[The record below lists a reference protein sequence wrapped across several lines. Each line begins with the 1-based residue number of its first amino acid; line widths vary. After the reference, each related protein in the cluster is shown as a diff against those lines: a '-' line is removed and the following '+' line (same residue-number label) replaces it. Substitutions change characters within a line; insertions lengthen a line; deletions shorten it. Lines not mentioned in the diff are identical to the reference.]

1 MYIDEA
7 TGMCAFKPLELEAT
21 GCAYNEDF
29 PDLSQG
35 PDESCTL
42 TAGLLETSVVAPE
55 TYLVPWCLPCQGE
68 EIWTLVS
75 ALLSDLSVFE
85 LYDSRCKY
93 KPSLSYGLGN
103 IIRPTPIVGL
113 SIFNTIYWDFLL

>member
-1 MYIDEA
+1 MYIDKA

-42 TAGLLETSVVAPE
+42 TGTTRNFCGSAGDLSS
-55 TYLVPWCLPCQGE
+55 
-68 EIWTLVS
+68 TLVL
-75 ALLSDLSVFE
+75 AV
-85 LYDSRCKY
+85 SRR
-93 KPSLSYGLGN
+93 GN
-103 IIRPTPIVGL
+103 MDASQCTPE
-113 SIFNTIYWDFLL
+113 